1 MVLNP
6 AHRKGRM
13 RVGYQ
18 AINAQAHTRH
28 VKNVASLAP
37 VALSPAVTA
46 A

>member
-1 MVLNP
+1 MLNP
-6 AHRKGRM
+6 ALRKERM
-13 RVGYQ
+13 SVGNQ